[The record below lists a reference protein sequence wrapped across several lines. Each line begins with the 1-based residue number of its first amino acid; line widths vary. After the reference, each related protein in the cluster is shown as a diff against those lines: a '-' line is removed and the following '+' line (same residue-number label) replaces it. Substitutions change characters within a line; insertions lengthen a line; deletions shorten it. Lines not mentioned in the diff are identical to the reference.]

1 MRART
6 VLCILKKDLSVG
18 PRSPI
23 VLFAIVLPIMLTLIL
38 QLVFGT
44 LFESPPDLGYVDS
57 GASDVIVELKASG
70 SVQLHR
76 FESGNELLDVVRSG
90 RIDAGLIL
98 PADFDDEVRAGSRPP
113 LQLYISGES
122 YAVNRLVVT
131 VSSID
136 AIRSIAGTESPIST
150 EVINLGSDDD
160 VSLATRFVPVVAMYA
175 FLIAGMFVPAASL
188 VDERERGTLT
198 AVTVTP
204 ASLGDVLAA
213 KLIFGM
219 VLTIVM
225 TLATLWMN
233 NALGA
238 NPAAMLLVIV
248 LTSVF
253 WGLLGIIVGL
263 LAGNS
268 QALFAI
274 VKAAGAILMA
284 PVVFYLFPDWPRW
297 IASLF
302 PTYWAIDP
310 LWQIMA
316 NNAGF
321 PDVIGSVA
329 VVLVMSVIL
338 ALGVVV
344 LGRRLSLKHQ

>member
-1 MRART
+1 MRVRS
-6 VLCILKKDLSVG
+6 VICILKKDLSVG

-23 VLFAIVLPIMLTLIL
+23 VLFAIVLPVMLTLIL

-44 LFESPPDLGYVDS
+44 LFESPPDFGYVDR
-57 GASDVIVELKASG
+57 GASDVIVELRASE

-76 FESGNELLDVVRSG
+76 FESEDELRDVVRSG
-90 RIDAGLIL
+90 RLDAGLIL
-98 PADFDDEVRAGSRPP
+98 PADFDDEIRAGSRPP

-122 YAVNRLVVT
+122 YAVNRLIVT

-136 AIRSIAGTESPIST
+136 AIRSISGAESPVST
-150 EVINLGSDDD
+150 EVINLGSDEDI
-160 VSLATRFVPVVAMYA
+160 SLATRFVPVIAMYA

-219 VLTIVM
+219 LLTIVM
-225 TLATLWMN
+225 TLITLWMN
-233 NALGA
+233 NALGT
-238 NPAAMLLVIV
+238 NPTAMILVIV

-253 WGLLGIIVGL
+253 WGQLGIIVGL

-274 VKAAGAILMA
+274 VKASGALLMA
-284 PVVFYLFPDWPRW
+284 PVIFYLFPDWPQW

-316 NNAGF
+316 NDAGF

-329 VVLVMSVIL
+329 IVLGMSVIL
-338 ALGVVV
+338 AFSIVV
-344 LGRRLSLKHQ
+344 LGRRLSLRHQ